1 MSLDSP
7 LAEFEIGSGAQRG
20 SRLTLYANRL
30 LHHGGDT
37 LETVPLAQLA
47 AVRVAFERDAS
58 KLNWAIGLLIAALV
72 LAAISG
78 PLQSWAAALAA
89 GVKEHARRESL
100 DAVLLGV
107 FTVMRGLA
115 GLLPLLAAA
124 LAAGAVALL
133 AFFWLGAMVL
143 TLSFAATER
152 SYAVLGRNHLLLDFA
167 QAVAEQLAQRKY

>member
-7 LAEFEIGSGAQRG
+7 LAEFEIGSGARRG
-20 SRLTLYANRL
+20 SRLTLHTNRL
-30 LHHGGDT
+30 LHQGGDT

-58 KLNWAIGLLIAALV
+58 KLNWAIGLLAVALV
-72 LAAISG
+72 LAALSG

-89 GVKEHARRESL
+89 GVKEQARRESL
-100 DAVLLGV
+100 DALLLGV
-107 FTVMRGLA
+107 FSAMRGFA

-133 AFFWLGAMVL
+133 AFFWLGATVL

-152 SYAVLGRNHLLLDFA
+152 SYAVRGRDRLLLDFA
-167 QAVAEQLAQRKY
+167 QAVAEQLAQRKA

>member
-20 SRLTLYANRL
+20 SRLSLYANRL

-58 KLNWAIGLLIAALV
+58 KLNWAIGLLIVALV

-78 PLQSWAAALAA
+78 PLQSWAASLAT

-107 FTVMRGLA
+107 FNAMRGLA

-133 AFFWLGAMVL
+133 TFFWLGATVL

-152 SYAVLGRNHLLLDFA
+152 SYAVRGRNSLLLEFA
-167 QAVAEQLAQRKY
+167 HAVAEQLAQRKH

>member
-37 LETVPLAQLA
+37 LETVPPAQLA
-47 AVRVAFERDAS
+47 AVRVAFERDAP
-58 KLNWAIGLLIAALV
+58 KLNWAIGLLIVALV
-72 LAAISG
+72 LVAISG
-78 PLQSWAAALAA
+78 PLQSWAASLTT

-107 FTVMRGLA
+107 FDGMRGLA
-115 GLLPLLAAA
+115 RLLPLLAAV

-133 AFFWLGAMVL
+133 AFFWLGVTVL

-152 SYAVLGRNHLLLDFA
+152 SYAVRGRNSLLLEFA
-167 QAVAEQLAQRKY
+167 HAAAAQLAQRKP